1 MTDSTASQLDSSFL
15 TVLTHAYEQ
24 SGEEIGDPATIA
36 GAHLELGRDR
46 MPGTAAVHVRP
57 PGDDPLGSTAQIVTD
72 DMPLLVEAVLA
83 LFARLGVSVDAVVHP
98 EFSVLRDDAGR
109 LLGLSLA
116 NRTPGDEADTALRV
130 AESWMHVQ
138 FAVGADGPT
147 AEAIEDGLRHALGDV
162 RQVVS
167 DTGPML
173 ALQRELASA
182 LDALAAAPPPRHT
195 ATVLAET
202 ADLLRWLG
210 RGHFT
215 MLGYRRYDFVDPEG
229 SGVLHSRP
237 VPGSGL
243 GVLRSADGDIDLL
256 DLPPGARPDR
266 RPLLVLTQGAL
277 PTTVHRSVYPY
288 FVGIAVL
295 DEEGGVVGEHR
306 FLGVLTV
313 TALNDNILDI
323 PLISRRVRSVIDRAH
338 VDLTSYT
345 GQAMLEIMQAIPRA
359 ELFSMDTATLYD
371 TVSSVVDIRRQV
383 RLFVRVDTH
392 RRYVSCLVYLPRDR
406 YTTKVRI
413 AMQEI
418 LLREYGG
425 GVLDYTARVSEGE
438 LALLHVTI
446 RFPGRGRR
454 EIDTSD
460 ENRARIQSLLAET
473 SRNWADRLSEAAA
486 GDARVDAA
494 LVQRYAD
501 AVPEAYKEDF
511 PSDRALSDL
520 LLLDRLKV
528 GEIETRLDRPDPSVP
543 RTWRFT
549 LYVGDEAVTLG
560 RVLPVLQSLGVQVVD
575 ERPYRVPRSDGMVC
589 WIYDFGLEV
598 PNDLEPGLLD
608 TDPTLARRFTDMFV
622 VAWRGDAETDRFNE
636 LVLRAGLAWRQAVML
651 RAYAKYLRQ
660 TGFPYSQH
668 NIEGVLLDH
677 PDITVLLVGLFE
689 ARFDPDAASPG
700 REDQIT
706 DELSSKIEAVTGLVT
721 DRILRALFSLI
732 RSTLRTNY
740 FVPAD
745 DDGARGRVLSMK
757 LDPAGIPELP
767 QPRPKFEIFVYAPD
781 VEGVHMRYG
790 AVARGGLRWS
800 DRREDYRTEVLGLVK
815 AQAVKNAVIVPVGA
829 KGGFVVKHTP
839 EPTGDAAADRQAVR
853 ARGELCYRRF
863 ISGLLDLTDNLD
875 TSRTN
880 VIPPQRVVRHDGDDT
895 YLVVAADKG
904 TASFSDL
911 ANSVAAE
918 YDFWLGDAFAS
929 GGSAGYDHKEMGI
942 TARGA
947 WESVK
952 RHFRELGLD
961 TQSENF
967 TVAGIGDMSG
977 DVFGNGMLLSEHIE
991 LVAAFDHRHI
1001 FLDPEPDAARSFAER
1016 RRIFELPRSSWADYD
1031 PALIGEGGGVW
1042 ERTRKSIPV
1051 SAAAR
1056 RVLGLDDD
1064 VTELTPPEL
1073 IRAILRAPV
1082 DLLWN
1087 GGIGTYIKS
1096 ESETHA
1102 DVGDKSNDAVRVD
1115 GGGVRARVI
1124 GEGGNLGVTQ
1134 LGRIEYARI
1143 GGKINTDAIDNS
1155 AGVDCSDHE
1164 VNIKILLDSM
1174 VTAGELQVADR
1185 NPLLA
1190 SMTDDVA
1197 ELVLA
1202 DNIGQNNVLGL
1213 ERAAAPAMLAV
1224 HQRLIRTLEAE
1235 HGLDRSLDA
1244 LPDDTE
1250 IARRLAAGE
1259 GLTSPELSQLLAH
1272 VKLAL
1277 VDELL
1282 ETDVPDNDT
1291 FASRLPGY
1299 FPPALRDRFVAGIK
1313 AHPLRRQ
1320 IVATILANE
1329 TVDNGG
1335 ISFVYRLTEETGAS
1349 STDAIR
1355 AYAAVTAIFGL
1366 PAIWDRVR
1374 SERLPTDVEDEL
1386 LLESRRVLDRASRR
1400 LLSTRP
1406 QPLAVGA
1413 EISRYRD
1420 RFARLAPRVS
1430 EWVRGHH
1437 VEDFARRTAP
1447 VLERGAPVDPT
1458 EAVYYLLV
1466 QFVLLDVIDA
1476 ADIVERDDEEVA
1488 ELYYALDAHLGI
1500 DRLLSAVSVLEK
1512 GDRWH
1517 SLARLALRDDLYGSL
1532 IALVLDVFAGAEP
1545 GETTAEMIEDWEL
1558 SNGSRLVRARAALD
1572 EIFASGNLDLAIL
1585 SVAARQIRSMV
1596 RTGASDRR

>member
-1 MTDSTASQLDSSFL
+1 MADSTASQLDSSL
-15 TVLTHAYEQ
+15 VATLVQMYEQ
-24 SGEEIGDPATIA
+24 SGEEIGAPEAVA
-36 GAHLELGRDR
+36 AAHLELGRER
-46 MPGTAAVHVRP
+46 APGTAAIRVRP

-83 LFARLGVSVDAVVHP
+83 LFARLGVGVDAVVHP
-98 EFSVLRDDAGR
+98 EFSALRDDAG
-109 LLGLSLA
+109 LLRDLS
-116 NRTPGDEADTALRV
+116 PGNPSVDDEDPVHRI

-138 FAVGADGPT
+138 FALGADGPT
-147 AEAIEDGLRHALGDV
+147 VDEIDDGLRRALAEV

-167 DTGPML
+167 DTEPML
-173 ALQRELASA
+173 ALQRELAGA
-182 LDALAAAPPPRHT
+182 LDALAVVPPPQHT

-202 ADLLRWLG
+202 ADLLRWLA

-215 MLGYRRYDFVDPEG
+215 MLGYRRYEFVDTDG
-229 SGVLHSRP
+229 SGVVRARP
-237 VPGSGL
+237 VRGSGL
-243 GVLRSADGDIDLL
+243 GVLRTEGPDSDPLE
-256 DLPPGARPDR
+256 LPPGAHPDR

-295 DEEGGVVGEHR
+295 DAEGRVVGEHR

-323 PLISRRVRSVIDRAH
+323 PLISRRVRAVIARAH
-338 VDLTSYT
+338 VDISSYS
-345 GQAMLEIMQAIPRA
+345 GQAMLEIMQTIPRA

-371 TVSSVVDIRRQV
+371 TVTSVVDIRRQV

-413 AMQEI
+413 AMQDI
-418 LLREYGG
+418 LLSEYGG

-446 RFPGRGRR
+446 RFPVRGRH

-460 ENRARIQSLLAET
+460 ENRIRIQALLAAT
-473 SRNWADRLSEAAA
+473 SRNWTDRLSEAAA

-511 PSDRALSDL
+511 PSERALSDL
-520 LLLDRLKV
+520 VVLEGLRV
-528 GEIETRLDRPDPSVP
+528 GEIETRLCRSDGAAPGA
-543 RTWRFT
+543 WRFT
-549 LYVGDEAVTLG
+549 LYVGDEPVTLG
-560 RVLPVLQSLGVQVVD
+560 RVLPVLQSLGVQVID
-575 ERPYRVPRSDGMVC
+575 ERPYRVPRSDGIDC
-589 WIYDFGLEV
+589 WIYDFGLGL
-598 PNDLEPGLLD
+598 PGDLSPDTLD
-608 TDPTLARRFTDMFV
+608 SDPTLAGRFTDMFV
-622 VAWRGDAETDRFNE
+622 VAWRGDSETDRFNE
-636 LVLRAGLAWRQAVML
+636 LVLRAGLVWRQAVML

-668 NIEGVLLDH
+668 NIEGVLLDY
-677 PDITVLLVGLFE
+677 PEITVLLVRLFE
-689 ARFDPDAASPG
+689 ARFDPEVAESESEERISG
-700 REDQIT
+700 
-706 DELSSKIEAVTGLVT
+706 ELTSKIEAVTGLVP
-721 DRILRALFSLI
+721 DRILRGLFSLI

-745 DDGARGRVLSMK
+745 DDSARGRVLSMK
-757 LDPAGIPELP
+757 LDPAGIAELP

-829 KGGFVVKHTP
+829 KGGFVVKHAP
-839 EPTGDAAADRQAVR
+839 QPTGDAAADRRAVR
-853 ARGELCYRRF
+853 ERGEQCYRRF
-863 ISGLLDLTDNLD
+863 ISGLLDVTDNLD
-875 TSRTN
+875 RSRTT
-880 VIPPQRVVRHDGDDT
+880 VIPPERVVRHDTDDT

-911 ANSVAAE
+911 ANSVAAD
-918 YDFWLGDAFAS
+918 YGFWLGDAFAS

-952 RHFRELGLD
+952 RHFRERGLD
-961 TQSENF
+961 TQTENF

-977 DVFGNGMLLSEHIE
+977 DVFGNGMLLSEHIQ

-1051 SAAAR
+1051 SEQAR
-1056 RVLGLDDD
+1056 RVLALPDD
-1064 VTELTPPEL
+1064 VTELTPSEL

-1087 GGIGTYIKS
+1087 GGIGTYIKARS
-1096 ESETHA
+1096 ESHA
-1102 DVGDKSNDAVRVD
+1102 DVGDKSNDSVRVD
-1115 GGGVRARVI
+1115 GDSVRARVV

-1134 LGRIEYARI
+1134 LGRIEYART

-1164 VNIKILLDSM
+1164 VNIKILLDSV
-1174 VTAGELQVADR
+1174 VTAGELRTEDR

-1213 ERAAAPAMLAV
+1213 ERAAAPSLLGV
-1224 HQRLIRTLEAE
+1224 HQRLLGALEAE
-1235 HGLDRSLDA
+1235 HGLDRRLDA
-1244 LPDDTE
+1244 LPDDAE
-1250 IARRLAAGE
+1250 IARRFTAGE

-1277 VDELL
+1277 VEELL
-1282 ETDVPDNDT
+1282 ATDVPDSDT

-1299 FPPALRDRFVAGIK
+1299 FPPALRDRFATAIK

-1349 STDAIR
+1349 STDAVR

-1374 SERLPTDVEDEL
+1374 SERLPTDVEDDL

-1420 RFARLAPRVS
+1420 RFARLAPRVG

-1437 VEDFARRTAP
+1437 VEDFARRTRP
-1447 VLERGAPVDPT
+1447 VLDRGAPAEPT
-1458 EAVYYLLV
+1458 DAVYYLLV
-1466 QFVLLDVIDA
+1466 QFALLDVIDV
-1476 ADIVERDDEEVA
+1476 ADIVERDDEDVA

-1500 DRLLSAVSVLEK
+1500 DRLLSAVSALER

-1532 IALVLDVFAGAEP
+1532 SALVLDVFAGAEP

-1572 EIFASGNLDLAIL
+1572 EIFASGNLDLAVL